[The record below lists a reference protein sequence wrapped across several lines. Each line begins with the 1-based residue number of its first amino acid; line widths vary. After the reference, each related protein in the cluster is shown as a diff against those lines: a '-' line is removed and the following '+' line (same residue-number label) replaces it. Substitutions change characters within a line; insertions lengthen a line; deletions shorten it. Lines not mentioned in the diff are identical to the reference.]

1 MFTRT
6 GPYFDFGEMTER
18 RCVDLWL
25 DMDYSRCQGV
35 ETHGLIANRAPA
47 PIDFTD
53 HIVTNC
59 KRVPSR
65 SVWVHVGRH

>member
-35 ETHGLIANRAPA
+35 ETHSTMANRAPA
-47 PIDFTD
+47 PIGFTD

-65 SVWVHVGRH
+65 SIRVHVWRH

>member
-1 MFTRT
+1 
-6 GPYFDFGEMTER
+6 MTDR

-25 DMDYSRCQGV
+25 DMDYSRCQGA
-35 ETHGLIANRAPA
+35 ETHSTMANRAPA

-59 KRVPSR
+59 KRLPSR
-65 SVWVHVGRH
+65 GHPINLPVANPGSATARP